1 MKSVNVLDIIRK
13 ILSVLTVLFLFLP
26 WIVADSSAKAGGI
39 SASSSESEIG
49 FKTIFAIIVPV
60 VLVLTI
66 FLGTRDEKWNV
77 LFLYAP
83 IAGVI
88 ITILIGIFYSPG
100 SFEASSKVVSSSTH
114 LYWGIGLWL
123 SLIVYIAIFVIT
135 LIIRLKISK
144 ESLKEDG
151 IKGIAVQSVN
161 ELKNSAFEI
170 RDGVSDIG
178 KMPGDASPAS
188 VKPDKISAA
197 SIMDKVPVDSIK
209 GIKNKIPTRDKSVG
223 NNVSNNVGP
232 SSAAKQTY
240 LNMKAK
246 LDDAF
251 NADIITEEEYK
262 KKLQKAKI
270 KYVKEDTIERIELQ
284 YELDIISAEDRDAKL
299 AKLGK

>member
-100 SFEASSKVVSSSTH
+100 SFEASSKVVLSSTH

-161 ELKNSAFEI
+161 ELKNST
-170 RDGVSDIG
+170 
-178 KMPGDASPAS
+178 
-188 VKPDKISAA
+188 A

-240 LNMKAK
+240 INMKAK